1 MGDTP
6 LVTVIT
12 PAYNVAKYIAET
24 VESVRR
30 QTIREFEYLVVD
42 DGSTDHTTEIV
53 EAAAGD
59 FPELRLVATAHAGSA
74 AARNAGIAEARGRFI
89 AFVDGDDRW
98 HPSFLERQTRLLQ
111 SLPSTVA
118 AVFCRG
124 RVITHEGSLAGFRW
138 QPSGPYDFDEM
149 LVRACAPRSG
159 SSLLLRRECFDEA
172 GLFDSQLASAVDF
185 EMWLRIQ
192 KMSAAPVFW
201 GSRHY
206 LYDMRVR
213 PDAISTNLAGRL
225 AALEQ
230 VLVTYASHMNRL
242 PAACGYVRPSVFAF
256 RTGHEE
262 LGQRWGETACR
273 AGRGWLLR
281 DSYGRRLVSWLALRP
296 EQRDAVRWAS
306 RQARRAVNAGIA
318 SL

>member
-1 MGDTP
+1 MDDTP

-30 QTIREFEYLVVD
+30 QTAREFEYLVVD
-42 DGSTDHTTEIV
+42 DGSTDNTAEIV
-53 EAAAGD
+53 NAAADD
-59 FPELRLVATAHAGSA
+59 FPELRLVEIPHAGSA
-74 AARNAGIAEARGRFI
+74 TARNAGIAEARGRFI

-98 HPSFLERQTRLLQ
+98 HPSFLERQIRLLQ
-111 SLPSTVA
+111 SLPPTVA

-124 RVITHEGSLAGFRW
+124 RVITAEGAFFGFRW

-149 LVRACAPRSG
+149 LVRACPPRSG
-159 SSLLLRRECFDEA
+159 SSLLLRRECFAEA
-172 GLFDSQLASAVDF
+172 GLFDSQLTSAIDF

-192 KMSAAPVFW
+192 KTSATPVFW
-201 GSRHY
+201 GGKHY
-206 LYDMRVR
+206 LYDMRER
-213 PDAISTNLAGRL
+213 PDAISTDLAGRL
-225 AALEQ
+225 AALEH
-230 VLVTYASHMNRL
+230 VLATYTFHMTRL

-262 LGQRWGETACR
+262 RGQRWGEMACR

-281 DSYGRRLVSWLALRP
+281 DSYGRRLVGWLALRP
-296 EQRDAVRWAS
+296 DQREAMRRAS
-306 RQARRAVNAGIA
+306 RQARRAVNAGIT